1 MEKEQQELMFK
12 LAMFEQQI
20 QQIQQ
25 QLQAI
30 DQGIVEMQGL
40 SFGLEELK
48 GSKDKEILAP
58 IGKGIFANTKL
69 LSEELIVDIGGRNFV
84 KKSIPETKE
93 IISEQINKL
102 GEVRKELNDNLEK
115 TSKELTSVLKE
126 AQEKESKAMK

>member
-20 QQIQQ
+20 QQLQQ
-25 QLQAI
+25 QLQAV

-48 GSKDKEILAP
+48 GSKGKEILAP

-69 LSEELIVDIGGRNFV
+69 LSEELMVDIGGKNFV
-84 KKSIPETKE
+84 KKDVPETKTKKTKKMKSLRKPSDYIPEE
-93 IISEQINKL
+93 ININ
-102 GEVRKELNDNLEK
+102 NDFI
-115 TSKELTSVLKE
+115 
-126 AQEKESKAMK
+126 Q